1 MDDDASLQTKSK
13 DNETTKVRNNES
25 TKQRKCETAK
35 QRKYETKKQE
45 KYETTKVRNNESTK
59 QRKYET
65 ILNLYAWAREETYV
79 VSLNLNTRAGF
90 EPAITEC
97 PSKFKN

>member
-1 MDDDASLQTKSK
+1 MPFCLQTISQFRSFVISQFC
-13 DNETTKVRNNES
+13 TFAQ
-25 TKQRKCETAK
+25 QR
-35 QRKYETKKQE
+35 YETKKQQ
-45 KYETTKVRNNESTK
+45 KYETTEVRDNEYTK

-65 ILNLYAWAREETYV
+65 TKIRNNIESLRVSREETYV